1 MRENVVI
8 PILMLLIIIATV
20 ILGTVMTWNLT
31 IRRMKDSLHQQV
43 SSQAR
48 TLADKLDSE
57 FAMLNGLGTAFT
69 LNDLE
74 DLDYILEKL
83 TYCAKKSDFM
93 SVNFAYADGTAYR
106 NRWISGR
113 CVRLLVF

>member
-48 TLADKLDSE
+48 TLA
-57 FAMLNGLGTAFT
+57 G
-69 LNDLE
+69 
-74 DLDYILEKL
+74 
-83 TYCAKKSDFM
+83 
-93 SVNFAYADGTAYR
+93 
-106 NRWISGR
+106 
-113 CVRLLVF
+113 